1 MAIFPLFLI
10 IVMFGG
16 PIVLA
21 IVGFIKTRSSKD
33 VLASGE
39 AQVVSSPAW
48 PRIINSAVIYA
59 LAYNLIFFLQELFL
73 VLPKAV
79 LNLKPTLFHN
89 NHNWLVSHPAEDLLQ
104 GSGALTILII
114 GLIFVGILAKLRQST
129 GLFKLFALWMVY
141 QGLTQSL
148 PQLSDMVLN
157 PDGDVG
163 DAMRYLNVGDSLGVI
178 LAFLS
183 FVTVVV
189 LGILLTKPLLELSPS
204 THFVETPGRRTKFIF
219 QIGTLSSVFGFILIV
234 PFRLP
239 PLQQVMGPFLIALF
253 PLLWILANAWRTEN
267 VQVIGNVV
275 NEKIAWVPIGI
286 QVVLLAI
293 FQLWLAPGVPF
304 F

>member
-10 IVMFGG
+10 TVMFGG

-39 AQVVSSPAW
+39 AQVVSSSAW
-48 PRIINSAVIYA
+48 PRIINSAVLYA
-59 LAYNLIFFLQELFL
+59 LAYNLIFFLQEFFL

-183 FVTVVV
+183 FVTVVL

-267 VQVIGNVV
+267 VLVIGNVV
-275 NEKIAWVPIGI
+275 NEKIAYVPIGI
-286 QVVLLAI
+286 LVVLLAI